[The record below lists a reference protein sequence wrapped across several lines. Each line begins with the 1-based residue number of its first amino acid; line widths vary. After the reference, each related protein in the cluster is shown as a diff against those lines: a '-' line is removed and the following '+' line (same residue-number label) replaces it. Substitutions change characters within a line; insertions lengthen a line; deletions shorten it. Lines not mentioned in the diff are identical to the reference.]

1 MPFPSYR
8 PTITTL
14 ANGQINTVSE
24 YLDRFVRQ
32 PALDTTMQAR
42 FAFRDKRELRVSIL
56 CIRNKPS
63 HDSRLAHHILLLALP
78 AIGMCEDKVRP

>member
-1 MPFPSYR
+1 M
-8 PTITTL
+8 L
-14 ANGQINTVSE
+14 ADGQINTAGE

-32 PALDTTMQAR
+32 PALDTTVQAR
-42 FAFRDKRELRVSIL
+42 FAFRDKRELGVSIL

-78 AIGMCEDKVRP
+78 AVGMCEDKVRP